1 MTGYNFLY
9 DVFLFCLTVVY
20 DDLPQAGPTAT
31 RGSVSLK
38 GENVTLTMYAVYNQ
52 QSAFRLCLYNKSTSN
67 SCCICDSR
75 IQCKWGELSSTG
87 GLGNSSCQFTTSHPA
102 VYQFQIWTSNYQCY
116 FDIGESIDVVDDSLP
131 SSHDQL
137 KPILIV
143 AYCVGGLLV
152 LLLAVALTVIMY
164 LVCRLHQRPQARLGK
179 DCLLIVDVICIHEL
193 VHCIPLNNVYIL

>member
-1 MTGYNFLY
+1 MC
-9 DVFLFCLTVVY
+9 LFCLTVVD

-38 GENVTLTMYAVYNQ
+38 GENVTLTMNVLYHQRSV
-52 QSAFRLCLYNKSTSN
+52 FRLCLYNKSTSN

-137 KPILIV
+137 NPILIV

>member
-20 DDLPQAGPTAT
+20 DLPQAGPTAT

-38 GENVTLTMYAVYNQ
+38 GENVTLTMYAVYDQ

-87 GLGNSSCQFTTSHPA
+87 NHGNSSCQFTTSHPA
-102 VYQFQIWTSNYQCY
+102 VYQFQILTSNYPCY

-143 AYCVGGLLV
+143 AYGVGGLLV

-179 DCLLIVDVICIHEL
+179 LLT
-193 VHCIPLNNVYIL
+193 HC